1 MGGKRPRT
9 PHFITGIGDGD
20 TRNRIPNDDMFVLGG
35 NNDRNNLPNTYIRSR
50 NERLIRMEEPGAD
63 HWKDVFGS
71 ADAANVPTSV
81 TSGPWQVS
89 AFAILGFIVVLSA
102 IVLHL
107 VSESSSDNTSP
118 YHYRRRQR
126 QRRAYKTRKK
136 KTDEWSD
143 DEEEA
148 ILQASIS
155 ALDEQDPPLYPL
167 YDQQQQPPRFQ
178 EHRQRKSSKD
188 PVTPPPPGKKS
199 GNRVKNN
206 YYLPSPSISK
216 ATNSP
221 GNNSRRRQIGASSSF
236 DSNYSGKY
244 PSPGEGFAVGPPSGR
259 LRLPPPPTASASS
272 GGSRHRLPTAPEE
285 SQLLVRP
292 SLLPGAG
299 PPRLNALP
307 LSSSNFSSFAS
318 MDLDLTTETPNSD
331 HSMNFSS
338 LIKEPTIYDSTR
350 QMQSGSLSSL
360 HGGSS
365 RHGASLMLSPGH
377 CEEAETPRV
386 GNQRRMVNLEQIAG
400 VLQPNL
406 QFGDSVVGEDPMG
419 LAAGLLPPEG
429 TSEIPFIPTLGG
441 SKYVPL
447 APRVAGDYSPPPRS
461 ILMDELKLIQME
473 TGSAMHWEVQAIP
486 SHQQQQS
493 PSQQSPSQRSYSHNS
508 FEDDADDSVHS
519 YSDVSIP
526 SGDPRKSIV
535 HKRSDLTMATDAAGS
550 LQSSINFEELRLQEV
565 IGGGG
570 FGQVWKATWRG
581 TPVAVKILTGS
592 AQNKHVAK
600 AILEEFKAE
609 INLLKVCS
617 LLFRVECGVFPLY
630 IYIQTL
636 ELTFLFIVVLVG
648 NETSEYLLVHGSL
661 CDATQPRH
669 YYRTCCEWIRLGRPP
684 TSSNATICSCRWNGP
699 RILAAEALRS
709 RSTRY
714 STRIFWDASDD
725 GSDSAQG
732 GLAVGIGQACR
743 LWSRP
748 WNGIPAQW
756 NPASTPSRFE
766 ICKSFARRQLYR
778 QGL

>member
-1 MGGKRPRT
+1 L
-9 PHFITGIGDGD
+9 FD
-20 TRNRIPNDDMFVLGG
+20 LGG
-35 NNDRNNLPNTYIRSR
+35 NNNNNERNKLPNTYIRSR

-71 ADAANVPTSV
+71 VDAVNVPTSV
-81 TSGPWQVS
+81 TSGPWHVD

-107 VSESSSDNTSP
+107 VSDSSPDNTSP

-148 ILQASIS
+148 ILQASVHVASTS
-155 ALDEQDPPLYPL
+155 AEEQDLQPVYPL
-167 YDQQQQPPRFQ
+167 YYPAQQSSRFQ
-178 EHRQRKSSKD
+178 EHRHRRAAKGD
-188 PVTPPPPGKKS
+188 PVTPPPPGKNS
-199 GNRVKNN
+199 GNRVSN

-216 ATNSP
+216 ATTSP
-221 GNNSRRRQIGASSSF
+221 NNSRRRQIGASSSF
-236 DSNYSGKY
+236 NSNYSGSY
-244 PSPGEGFAVGPPSGR
+244 PSPGEGHLLGPPSGR
-259 LRLPPPPTASASS
+259 LRLPSPPDGTDLYNHLPAASVSS
-272 GGSRHRLPTAPEE
+272 TGSRPRLPTAPEE
-285 SQLLVRP
+285 SQLLVQP
-292 SLLPGAG
+292 PLLPGG
-299 PPRLNALP
+299 TGHGLNARP
-307 LSSSNFSSFAS
+307 LNSSSFSSFGS
-318 MDLDLTTETPNSD
+318 LDLGKSTETPTSEN
-331 HSMNFSS
+331 SMNFSN
-338 LIKEPTIYDSTR
+338 LIMDTFYDSSR
-350 QMQSGSLSSL
+350 QFQESGSSSML
-360 HGGSS
+360 GGSS
-365 RHGASLMLSPGH
+365 SRHHASLILSPGH
-377 CEEAETPRV
+377 CEETPRV
-386 GNQRRMVNLEQIAG
+386 ENQRKTVNLERIAG
-400 VLQPNL
+400 VLQPN
-406 QFGDSVVGEDPMG
+406 QMFQDGGGEDPMG

-441 SKYVPL
+441 SQYVERSPHL
-447 APRVAGDYSPPPRS
+447 AAAHSQPPRS

-473 TGSAMHWEVQAIP
+473 TGNSMHWGVQAIP
-486 SHQQQQS
+486 SHQQQS
-493 PSQQSPSQRSYSHNS
+493 PSHDASQNS
-508 FEDDADDSVHS
+508 FEEDS

-570 FGQVWKATWRG
+570 FGQVWRATWRG

-609 INLLKVCS
+609 INLLKVCAIPS
-617 LLFRVECGVFPLY
+617 GMRILFALLY
-630 IYIQTL
+630 IQIL
-636 ELTFLFIVVLVG
+636 ELTIVFVVLVG
-648 NETSEYLLVHGSL
+648 NETSKYLLVHGSL
-661 CDATQPRH
+661 RDATQPRY
-669 YYRTCCEWIRLGRPP
+669 YYRTGCEWIRLGRPP

-699 RILAAEALRS
+699 WILAAEALRS
-709 RSTRY
+709 RSARY
-714 STRIFWDASDD
+714 STRIFWNDSDD
-725 GSDSAQG
+725 GSYSPQG

-748 WNGIPAQW
+748 WNGIPTQW
-756 NPASTPSRFE
+756 NPASTPSRFK
-766 ICKSFARRQLYR
+766 ICQSFARRQLYR